1 MRLLLHCCCGPCAV
15 EVADRFRCLGDDVT
29 GWFFNPNIHPEQER
43 RQREDTLVAAADAI
57 ALPLL
62 PAGPGM
68 GLYEFLSA
76 MAGEGRTRCRAC
88 YGLRLG
94 ATARQAAEHEF
105 DAFSSTL
112 LISPYQALDV
122 IEEVGKEAGGRSGVD
137 FRFADLRGD
146 YRASCERARELGLYR
161 QNYCGCLFSALD
173 RAERRA
179 GRAVAKGLKVAL
191 GR

>member
-1 MRLLLHCCCGPCAV
+1 M
-15 EVADRFRCLGDDVT
+15 EVADHFRGLGDDVT

-43 RQREDTLVAAADAI
+43 RRREDALVAAAGAI

-62 PAGPGM
+62 RAGPGM
-68 GLYEFLSA
+68 ALHEFLSA
-76 MAGEGRTRCRAC
+76 IAGEGGTRCRAC

-94 ATARQAAEHEF
+94 ATARQAAEHGF

-112 LISPYQALDV
+112 LISPYQALGV
-122 IEEVGKEAGGRSGVD
+122 IEEVGKQAGERLGVG
-137 FRFADLRGD
+137 FRFADLRGE

-179 GRAVAKGLKVAL
+179 GRAVAKGLKVAP